1 MEELKTKRQ
10 LALSLFEKSPELAE
24 VKVVY
29 KKKVQNLMK
38 ITTSRDCFDVLFSLF
53 NNNTIE
59 YQEEF
64 LILFLNRANKVLG
77 WSRLSIGGMT
87 GTVVDPKI
95 VFCMALLTGANSIV
109 VSHNHPSGNM
119 KPSEADIKLTKQLKE
134 AGKLLEIQ
142 LLDHLIIVPEGSFF
156 SFADE
161 GMM

>member
-1 MEELKTKRQ
+1 MEDVKTKRQ
-10 LALSLFEKSPELAE
+10 EALSLFEKSPELAE

-29 KKKVQNLMK
+29 KKKLSNLMK
-38 ITTSRDCFDVLFSLF
+38 ITTSKDCFDVLFSIY
-53 NNNTIE
+53 NKDTME

-64 LILFLNRANKVLG
+64 LVLFLNRANRVLG
-77 WSRLSIGGMT
+77 WTRLSLGGMT

-95 VFCMALLTGANSIV
+95 LFAMALLTGACSIV
-109 VSHNHPSGNM
+109 ISHNHPSGNM

-134 AGKLLEIQ
+134 AGKILEIPV
-142 LLDHLIIVPEGSFF
+142 LDHLIIVAEGCYF